1 MKKYSVVVVFLML
14 FGLVMLAQ
22 PLVLAGAPPAMA
34 TPLSL
39 AISQIKITGDE
50 FVVLQNNGGQDI
62 PDLSSYWLGE
72 FNSYNPL
79 DSGVSSSSQQLP
91 SVKLGSGQTV
101 LLSSVGMATCGAVAT
116 GKLSVSLGDSAG
128 FLQIV
133 QTSLN
138 SLGVTQTPVDSV
150 SWAATANGQI
160 QGVPSSS
167 KDPKGMYYRYVNG
180 GAYKWQLADLDVTI
194 PCQLDVFTGGNVSSG
209 LAPANGT
216 VPSVVGV
223 SGGAAGGGLPADD
236 IGLSAP
242 QLSEILPNPAAPQTD
257 TNDEFVELYN
267 SNTKPFDLSG
277 FMIQVGIST
286 THKYTFPDGT
296 TLQPQQFG
304 VYYSS
309 DTGLSLSNTTGQV
322 ELLDP
327 SGNVLE
333 QSDIYATAKD
343 SYAWVFAD
351 GLWQWTTTTTPGAKN
366 IITAPPASKSSSNK
380 SSSSKTAVLG
390 AAKTGGS
397 GSNSSGS
404 GASNTTTASSLHP
417 AILAGVGALAVLYAL
432 YEYRHDL
439 AGALYRFRRYRAAR
453 GESGQTAQNTGGLR
467 TAL

>member
-1 MKKYSVVVVFLML
+1 MKKYSIIVFLML

-22 PLVLAGAPPAMA
+22 PLVLATAPPTMA
-34 TPLSL
+34 TPPSL

-50 FVVLQNNGGQDI
+50 FVVLQNNSGQDVN
-62 PDLSSYWLGE
+62 DLSKYWLDE
-72 FNSYNPL
+72 FNSSSPL
-79 DSGVSSSSQQLP
+79 DPGVSSSSQQLP
-91 SVKLGSGQTV
+91 AVKLSTGQTI
-101 LLSSVGMATCGAVAT
+101 LLSSVGMSTCGAVAT
-116 GKLSVSLGDSAG
+116 GKLSVSLGDSTG

-150 SWAATANGQI
+150 SW
-160 QGVPSSS
+160 PSSS
-167 KDPKGMYYRYVNG
+167 DTQISSLPSSAARKSGDMYYRYVAG
-180 GAYKWQLADLDVTI
+180 GTYKWQLADLDAAV
-194 PCQLDVFTGGNVSSG
+194 PCQLDVVTGGNVSSG
-209 LAPANGT
+209 LAPVNSA

-257 TNDEFVELYN
+257 ANDEFVELYN
-267 SNTKPFDLSG
+267 SNAKPFDLSG
-277 FMIQVGIST
+277 FAIQVGIST

-327 SGNVLE
+327 AGNVLE
-333 QSDIYATAKD
+333 RSDIYATAKD
-343 SYAWVFAD
+343 GYAWIYAD
-351 GLWQWTTTTTPGAKN
+351 GLWQWTTSATPGGKN
-366 IITAPPASKSSSNK
+366 ISTSPPVSKSSNSK
-380 SSSSKTAVLG
+380 SAGSKAAVLG
-390 AAKTGGS
+390 AAKTSGS
-397 GSNSSGS
+397 GSNSGGS
-404 GASNTTTASSLHP
+404 STPTTGSLHP

-453 GESGQTAQNTGGLR
+453 GESGQTAQGTGGLR